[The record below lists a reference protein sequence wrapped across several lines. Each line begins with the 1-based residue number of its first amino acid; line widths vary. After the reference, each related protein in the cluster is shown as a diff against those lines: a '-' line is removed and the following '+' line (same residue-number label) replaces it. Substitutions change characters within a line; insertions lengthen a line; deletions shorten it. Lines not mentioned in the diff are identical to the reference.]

1 MYEYPL
7 TTEQLF
13 FYDLQKK
20 YPSYPICN
28 GYAFLVKLHDWVDMK
43 KMSESLVKTAQ
54 AHPACL
60 SLVEETGGGGTPL
73 QKYVPDL
80 ITDVKIEKLSE
91 YEFQSI
97 INNLV
102 QPFNSLVEAPFKLKL
117 FETEIGKYFFFDA
130 NHIFDDGYSVFNFL
144 DDLSKIY
151 FNEEV
156 EPDNWFSYLEE
167 HERSKKTPHYL
178 ESKKYYE
185 DIYGGTEWSFC
196 PKPDYEIDEDKLKL
210 EEAIFFRDS
219 EFSENDL
226 EILKEYNL
234 TYNEFFSIISLLSIS
249 TFNNAE
255 NVFNTWIYKGR
266 WKKSHVNI
274 VGNMIMEM
282 PFALKLKGMS
292 LNQIFK
298 SIKEQLKGN
307 LLHRD
312 YPYIMLDEKISDEYI
327 LCSFYQADVYE
338 IIKTHKLF
346 EKLVADFH
354 SSANIFDFSIKNNGD
369 KFSFIIEYLPCLY
382 KSETAE
388 KFADIF
394 AETAQKLLKA
404 MRDNKCDSEVWFQ

>member
-43 KMSESLVKTAQ
+43 KLSESLVKTLQ

-60 SLVEETGGGGTPL
+60 SLVEETGGGTPL

-102 QPFNSLVEAPFKLKL
+102 QPFNSLVEAPVKLRL
-117 FETEIGKYFFFDA
+117 FETEKGKYFFFDA
-130 NHIFDDGYSVFNFL
+130 NHIFVDGLAKSNFL
-144 DDLSKIY
+144 SDVYKIY
-151 FNEEV
+151 CGKELEH
-156 EPDNWFSYLEE
+156 DNWFSYLEE
-167 HERSKKTPHYL
+167 HELSKKTPHYL

-185 DIYGGTEWSFC
+185 DIYGGTEWSFY
-196 PKPDYEIDEDKLKL
+196 PKTDYEIDENKLKFDVVVFL
-210 EEAIFFRDS
+210 RNSDFCK
-219 EFSENDL
+219 NDL
-226 EILKEYNL
+226 EVLKEYNL
-234 TYNEFFSIISLLSIS
+234 TYNEFFSIISLLSMS

-255 NVFNTWIYKGR
+255 NVFNTWVYKGR

-274 VGNMIMEM
+274 VGNMIMDM
-282 PFALKLKGMS
+282 PFALKLKGMN

-298 SIKEQLKGN
+298 SIKEQVKGN
-307 LLHRD
+307 LQHRD
-312 YPYIMLDEKISDEYI
+312 YHYEKIFDEYI
-327 LCSFYQADVYE
+327 LCSFYQADIYE

-346 EKLVADFH
+346 KKLVADFH
-354 SSANIFDFSIKNNGD
+354 SNANIFDFSVKNNDD

-382 KSETAE
+382 KSETIE